1 MTPRQKFSSVGT
13 SARRLDGAPKVT
25 GTTRYTADLSLPGM
39 ICGKCLRSPLA
50 HARIRRIDVEKARK
64 LDGVFAVLTAADLP
78 DRLTGIIPKDM
89 PVLARDRVRFI
100 GERIAVVGAA
110 SPEIAEEALSHIE
123 VDYEELPAVYDPL
136 QAMSAG
142 APLIHE
148 HLRRYDGLRFPL
160 PNIPNLHNYAEW
172 RSGDHR
178 QGFTEADFVFEQSF
192 TTQRAHQG
200 YLEPHA
206 VVVQVLPEKIFIWST
221 AKQVYLTR
229 GNLAEWLGI
238 DAEKIVFQV
247 GAVGGDFGGKGTLMD
262 LPLCYF
268 LAKVTGRP
276 AKMIMSYAE
285 ELSAGNP
292 RHASMITIKTGV
304 KKDGRLWARELKAVF
319 NGGAYAGIKESSNG
333 NLPGSRHGN
342 GSYAIPHSY
351 IQSLCVYTNCIPGGI
366 MRGPGDL
373 QVNFAVESHMDY
385 AARQLGIDPYEF
397 RRLNVLK
404 PGDLLVNGQHVNTD
418 MGQRLLREIRRKIQ
432 LRARAKKIPYVGRGL
447 ALASRDV
454 NFGAA
459 NIDVGIDEDG
469 EAYILTTVPDTGTG
483 AHTIFRQIVAEA
495 LTVSADDVAVRMGTT
510 EMFPTDVRVIA
521 SLVTYLSGQAVQ
533 QAACALRDKLIQL
546 AAALLGCP
554 PHAVLLAR
562 GAAVGPKRSKVV
574 FTDLAARAKS
584 MNESLSARGSIDVK
598 ERLGAMCFFAEAAEV
613 RVDPETGQVKVR
625 KMISAHDVGTIIN
638 PLTHRGQV
646 AGGMIQGFGYAMSE
660 DLAAEDGKIVTANL
674 GEYKLPNIRDIP
686 EHETLYIRDRR
697 GPGPF
702 QAKQIGEHGA
712 IPTAAAIA
720 NAVYDA
726 IGVQITD
733 LPITAEKV
741 FAALGERSTVHSAH
755 RAAVRRSKFKLN
767 SSFVSE
773 RSAKD
778 SGKSLR
784 KSSTTDLIKIVGFD
798 KDITLSIGE
807 AKGFFAAENLA
818 ISFDQTLNSTD
829 EIFGLLEG
837 KWDIAFDNGDN
848 VVAWDEGQGTDG
860 KTHDLF
866 IFLGGSQELN
876 QSLFVTSE
884 IQRISDLKGKL
895 LGADAVGTGFAVV
908 LRYILHCHGL
918 YFERDYHFRS
928 VGSTRLRLAELSAG
942 TIAGAMINPR
952 YVEDNGAA
960 NLRLLASGKDY
971 ADPYPARLGLTT
983 RAWAEQHR
991 SLLVRFIRAMTA
1003 TIDWMLDARN
1013 EAELTDFMESKLGRS
1028 PEQARRDYRRLFEP
1042 RAGLT
1047 SRGAFNPESL
1057 KTVLEM
1063 RRKLALI
1070 GSPLPPLEK
1079 YFDDRFYR
1087 EAVRAIRKP
1096 G

>member
-13 SARRLDGAPKVT
+13 SARRLDGKPKVT
-25 GTTRYTADLSLPGM
+25 GATRYTADLSLPNM
-39 ICGKCLRSPLA
+39 IWGKCLRSPLP
-50 HARIRRIDVEKARK
+50 HALIRRIDVEKARK

-78 DRLTGIIPKDM
+78 DRLTGIILKDM

-100 GERIAVVGAA
+100 GERVAVVGAT
-110 SPEIAEEALSHIE
+110 SPEIAEEALSRIAVE
-123 VDYEELPAVYDPL
+123 YEELPAVYDPL
-136 QAMSAG
+136 QAMAAG

-148 HLRRYDGLRFPL
+148 HLESYDGLRLPL
-160 PNIPNLHNYAEW
+160 PDIPNLHNYAQW

-178 QGFTEADFVFEQSF
+178 QGLADADFVFEQSF

-206 VVVQVLPEKIFIWST
+206 VVIQVLSAEKILIWST
-221 AKQVYLTR
+221 AKQVYLSRT
-229 GNLAEWLGI
+229 NLAEWLGI
-238 DAEKIVFQV
+238 SEEKIIFQV
-247 GAVGGDFGGKGTLMD
+247 GAIGGDFGGKGTLMD
-262 LPLCYF
+262 LPVCYF
-268 LAKVTGRP
+268 LAKITGRP

-285 ELSAGNP
+285 ELSAANP
-292 RHASMITIKTGV
+292 RHAAVIMIKTGV
-304 KKDGRLWARELKAVF
+304 KKDGRLCARELKAVF

-385 AARQLGIDPYEF
+385 VAGQLGIDPYEF

-404 PGDLLVNGQHVNTD
+404 PGDLMVNGQRVNTD
-418 MGQRLLREIRRKIQ
+418 MGARLLREMQRKI
-432 LRARAKKIPYVGRGL
+432 RPRTRAKKIPYVGRGL

-459 NIDVGIDEDG
+459 NIDVGIDENG
-469 EAYILTTVPDTGTG
+469 AAYIVTTVPDTGTG
-483 AHTIFRQIVAEA
+483 AHTIFRQIVAEVLA
-495 LTVSADDVAVRMGTT
+495 VSADDVAVTMGTT

-533 QAACALRDKLIQL
+533 QAAWALRDKLIRR
-546 AAALLGCP
+546 AAPLLGCP
-554 PHAVLLAR
+554 PHAVRLQR
-562 GAAVGPKRSKVV
+562 GAAIGATGQKVR
-574 FTDLAARAKS
+574 FADLAAQAKR
-584 MNESLSARGSIDVK
+584 MNESLSARGSIDIK
-598 ERLGAMCFFAEAAEV
+598 ERLNAMCFFAEAAEV

-625 KMISAHDVGTIIN
+625 KMISAHDVGTILN

-646 AGGMIQGFGYAMSE
+646 EGGMIQGFGFAMSE
-660 DLAAEDGKIVTANL
+660 DLITEDGKVVTANL
-674 GEYKLPNIRDIP
+674 GEYKLPNICDIP
-686 EHETLYIRDRR
+686 EHETLYVRDHS

-702 QAKQIGEHGA
+702 HAKQIGEHGA

-741 FAALGERSTVHSAH
+741 FAALRQRSTGR
-755 RAAVRRSKFKLN
+755 RADG
-767 SSFVSE
+767 
-773 RSAKD
+773 RSAKL
-778 SGKSLR
+778 LR
-784 KSSTTDLIKIVGFD
+784 GSTTPELIKIVGFD
-798 KDITLSIGE
+798 KDITLSVGE
-807 AKGFFAAENLA
+807 AKGFFAAENLV
-818 ISFDQTLNSTD
+818 ISFDQTLNSTG
-829 EIFGLLEG
+829 EILGLLGG
-837 KWDIAFDNGDN
+837 KWDIGFDNGDN
-848 VVAWDEGQGTDG
+848 VVAWDEGRGADG

-876 QSLFVTSE
+876 QSLFVRSDIKE
-884 IQRISDLKGKL
+884 IGDLKGKL

-918 YFERDYHFRS
+918 SFERDYNFKS
-928 VGSTRLRLAELSAG
+928 VGSTRLRLAELSSG
-942 TIAGAMINPR
+942 KIAGAMVNPR

-960 NLRLLASGKDY
+960 NLRLLALGKDY

-991 SLLVRFIRAMTA
+991 SLLVRFIRAMIK
-1003 TIDWMLDARN
+1003 TIDWMLAARN
-1013 EAELTDFMESKLGRS
+1013 EAELVDFMQSKLGRS
-1028 PEQARRDYRRLFEP
+1028 PEQARREYRRLFEP
-1042 RAGLT
+1042 SAGLT
-1047 SRGAFNPESL
+1047 RRGGFNPESL

-1063 RRKLALI
+1063 RRQLALI
-1070 GSPLPPLEK
+1070 GAPLPPVEK
-1079 YFDDRFYR
+1079 YFDDSFYR
-1087 EAVRAIRKP
+1087 EAMAAIRNSD
-1096 G
+1096 